1 MTYTVERL
9 PGNSVVEARVR
20 TVKLSGQGVVGKGNN
35 LFSPFVEVK
44 HRTLQVTNQPTTQD
58 EEITEPLEDE
68 EVKKN
73 CNEQS
78 IFIHF
83 GVVDFVSDGIPDYY
97 HWKLANIKH
106 LETHQNIIC

>member
-20 TVKLSGQGVVGKGNN
+20 TVKLLGQGVVGKGNN

-73 CNEQS
+73 RFTLTNNQYS
-78 IFIHF
+78 FILVLLILSVTVF
-83 GVVDFVSDGIPDYY
+83 
-97 HWKLANIKH
+97 L
-106 LETHQNIIC
+106 TIIIGNLLT

>member
-1 MTYTVERL
+1 VECL

-73 CNEQS
+73 RFTLTNNQYS
-78 IFIHF
+78 FILVLLILSVTVF
-83 GVVDFVSDGIPDYY
+83 
-97 HWKLANIKH
+97 L
-106 LETHQNIIC
+106 TIIIGNLLT